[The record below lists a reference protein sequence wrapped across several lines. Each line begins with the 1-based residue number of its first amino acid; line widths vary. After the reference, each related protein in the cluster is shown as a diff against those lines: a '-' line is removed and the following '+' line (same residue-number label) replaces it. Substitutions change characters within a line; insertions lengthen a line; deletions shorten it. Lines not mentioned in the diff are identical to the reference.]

1 MANHEDWIMEKS
13 WQEVRQAAGRV
24 TDEKL
29 DEALRQGIER
39 AARERMRPLS
49 RLRTMKRL
57 RVAAA
62 VLSILL
68 VIGAGAVGSYKL
80 NRIYRVPAAEKAPIN
95 ARIPSYVEN
104 IFDANSQ
111 LDNPSLLNML
121 KQAADHGL
129 YHELNQSIVAKGYKM
144 TVDGIVADS
153 RRIIMFYTTENQN
166 EDLPLRLS
174 YNQPPQ
180 LLDRQGRPLNGSFT
194 WDTYAQ
200 LPKNQPLTKGVM
212 VFDFETAGQI
222 PESFQIK
229 TTWSQFQRQGSN
241 ERQSSNVSVERT
253 ENLVVPVTIQ
263 NGAHAADIEERPIH
277 VEITQSGQQITF
289 TKLIQSPLR
298 TDLVFDF
305 KSSTG
310 QKLEKIEAVLEL
322 ASLKKQAKER
332 MDFDTTL
339 RYDRTLLTPEGGT
352 IYLTSSFYSEHR
364 ELWLKFYYASFQP
377 DHEVQITVD
386 PEEGKLVHSPDS
398 QISLERIPEESTDE
412 ELRLRLQYGPQKE
425 VKGGYFELKDTFA
438 DADGERHPFTQQYDA
453 GEGTFLSIPN
463 YRQYPGP
470 FSFDIIRYWGN
481 VLELNEVDEQRI
493 R

>member
-1 MANHEDWIMEKS
+1 MEVNFNMANHEDWIMEKS

-29 DEALRQGIER
+29 DEALRQGIQR

-80 NRIYRVPAAEKAPIN
+80 NWVPGAEETWTN
-95 ARIPSYVEN
+95 VQIPSYVEN
-104 IFDANSQ
+104 IFGE
-111 LDNPSLLNML
+111 LDNSSIMSMI
-121 KQAADHGL
+121 KQSAAHGL
-129 YHELNQSIVAKGYKM
+129 YHKLNQSTVTGGYKI

-180 LLDRQGRPLNGSFT
+180 LLDRQGRLLNGSFT

-229 TTWSQFQRQGSN
+229 TTWSQLKPKGSKIK
-241 ERQSSNVSVERT
+241 VKT

-277 VEITQSGQQITF
+277 VDITQSGQQITF
-289 TKLIQSPLR
+289 TQMIQSPLR

-305 KSSTG
+305 KSSNG
-310 QKLEKIEAVLEL
+310 KKLEKIEAVLEL
-322 ASLKKQAKER
+322 ASLKKRAKER

-339 RYDRTLLTPEGGT
+339 RYDRTLLTPEG
-352 IYLTSSFYSEHR
+352 
-364 ELWLKFYYASFQP
+364 
-377 DHEVQITVD
+377 
-386 PEEGKLVHSPDS
+386 
-398 QISLERIPEESTDE
+398 ER
-412 ELRLRLQYGPQKE
+412 
-425 VKGGYFELKDTFA
+425 
-438 DADGERHPFTQQYDA
+438 FT
-453 GEGTFLSIPN
+453 
-463 YRQYPGP
+463 
-470 FSFDIIRYWGN
+470 
-481 VLELNEVDEQRI
+481 
-493 R
+493 

>member
-1 MANHEDWIMEKS
+1 MEVNFNMANHEDWIMEKS

-29 DEALRQGIER
+29 DEALRQGIQR

-80 NRIYRVPAAEKAPIN
+80 NWVPGAEETWTN
-95 ARIPSYVEN
+95 VQIPSYVEN
-104 IFDANSQ
+104 IFGE
-111 LDNPSLLNML
+111 LDNSSIMSMI
-121 KQAADHGL
+121 KQSAAHGL
-129 YHELNQSIVAKGYKM
+129 YHKLNQSTVTGGYKI

-180 LLDRQGRPLNGSFT
+180 LLDRQGRLLNGSFT

-229 TTWSQFQRQGSN
+229 TTWSQLKPKGSKIK
-241 ERQSSNVSVERT
+241 VKT

-277 VEITQSGQQITF
+277 VDITQSGQQITF
-289 TKLIQSPLR
+289 TQMIQSPLR

-305 KSSTG
+305 KSSNG
-310 QKLEKIEAVLEL
+310 KKLEKIEAVLEL
-322 ASLKKQAKER
+322 ASLKKRAKER

-398 QISLERIPEESTDE
+398 QISLERILEESTDE
-412 ELRLRLQYGPQKE
+412 KLRLRLQYGPQE
-425 VKGGYFELKDTFA
+425 EYKGGYFELEDTFA
-438 DADGERHPFTQQYDA
+438 DADGERHSFTQQYDA

-481 VLELNEVDEQRI
+481 VLELNEADEQRI